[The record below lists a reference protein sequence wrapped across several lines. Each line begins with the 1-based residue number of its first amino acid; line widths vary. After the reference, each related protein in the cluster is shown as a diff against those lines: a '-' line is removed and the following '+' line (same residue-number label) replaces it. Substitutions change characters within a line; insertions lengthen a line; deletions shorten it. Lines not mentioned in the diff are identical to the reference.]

1 MIGPEWVAQQK
12 KLVASRI
19 RNCGERSASPID
31 ISPCAT
37 PSPAGAATAC
47 ASAGGRRTR
56 NETGIMMAPTTS
68 ATICIE
74 VRQSWPETSQAA
86 SGAIV
91 IGAMPMPADTS
102 ETARLRWVSN
112 QPVTVAIIGAK
123 IAAQEA
129 PTRRPNMNWNAS
141 SEVAWLAAN
150 RLSDSTIDPVSTT
163 GSGPYLSVAVPQ
175 AMLVKAI
182 ARKPIVIA
190 LEMPVTD
197 QPVSLA
203 IGWRNTG
210 SENMPPIATQPS
222 KPPAATI
229 TQR

>member
-31 ISPCAT
+31 ISPCAA
-37 PSPAGAATAC
+37 PSPAGAAAAC

-74 VRQSWPETSQAA
+74 VRQSWLETSQAA

-123 IAAQEA
+123 IAAQDA
-129 PTRRPNMNWNAS
+129 PTRRPKTN
-141 SEVAWLAAN
+141 
-150 RLSDSTIDPVSTT
+150 
-163 GSGPYLSVAVPQ
+163 
-175 AMLVKAI
+175 
-182 ARKPIVIA
+182 
-190 LEMPVTD
+190 
-197 QPVSLA
+197 
-203 IGWRNTG
+203 
-210 SENMPPIATQPS
+210 
-222 KPPAATI
+222 
-229 TQR
+229 

>member
-31 ISPCAT
+31 ISPCTA
-37 PSPAGAATAC
+37 PSPAGAAAAC

-91 IGAMPMPADTS
+91 IGAMPMPAETS
-102 ETARLRWVSN
+102 DTARLRWVSN

-123 IAAQEA
+123 IAAVA
-129 PTRRPNMNWNAS
+129 PPTMRPNNSWNS
-141 SEVAWLAAN
+141 INEVARLASA
-150 RLSDSTIDPVSTT
+150 SDTAITVDPVSTT
-163 GSGPYLSVAVPQ
+163 GSGPNRSDKVPQ
-175 AMLVKAI
+175 TMLVSAI
-182 ARKPIVIA
+182 ARNPMVMA
-190 LEMPVTD
+190 LETPATD
-197 QPVSLA
+197 QPVSCVMD
-203 IGWRNTG
+203 WSSTG
-210 SENMPPIATQPS
+210 SENMP
-222 KPPAATI
+222 
-229 TQR
+229 